1 MIYRFLTNYVLRDA
15 EYYPV
20 ITITGPRQSGKTT
33 LARAIFPDY
42 DYVSLEE
49 TDTRYFARDDP
60 RGFLARFSGPIIIDE
75 VQRAPDLLSYIQT
88 EVDHNPSPG
97 RFVLTGS
104 QNLMLMEKVS
114 QTLAGRSGI
123 LHLLPFSRAELEKHK
138 QIEIRTPDDLFSN
151 RQTGLDCWNIIHTGF
166 YPPIHDRNVPPEIW
180 LSDYVRTYVERDV
193 RTLVNIGDL
202 ETFDRFIRLCAGRIG
217 QLVNFSAIA
226 SDCGVSVDT
235 ARRWISVLKTSFIL
249 FLLPPHHRNFNKRII
264 KSSKLYFHDTGLACQ
279 LLGIRYEDQLFSH
292 PLRGALFENYIMAEV
307 VKSFYN
313 QRLSPPIFFWRDQT
327 GHEIDL
333 IIEESGALFPVEIKS
348 GSTVAGDM
356 FRGLKWWTHLAGRT
370 ASSPTLVYGGVEAYV
385 RDGITLRPWFSV

>member
-1 MIYRFLTNYVLRDA
+1 MIYRFLSKYALKDA
-15 EYYPV
+15 KYYPV

-33 LARAIFPDY
+33 LARATFPDHN
-42 DYVSLEE
+42 YVSLEE
-49 TDTRYFARDDP
+49 TDTRLFAGDDP
-60 RGFLARFSGPIIIDE
+60 RGFLARFSGPVIIDE
-75 VQRAPDLLSYIQT
+75 VQRVPDLLSYIQT
-88 EVDHNPSPG
+88 EVDQNPAPG

-123 LHLLPFSRAELEKHK
+123 LHLLPFSRAELEKQK
-138 QIEIRTPDDLFSN
+138 QIELKTPADLFSN
-151 RQTGLDCWNIIHTGF
+151 RQTGLDCWNIIRTGF

-180 LSDYVRTYVERDV
+180 LSDYLRTYVERDV

-202 ETFDRFIRLCAGRIG
+202 ETFERFVRLCAGRIG
-217 QLVNFSAIA
+217 QLLNFSAIA

-279 LLGIRYEDQLFSH
+279 LLGVRDQDQMFSH
-292 PLRGALFENYIMAEV
+292 PLRGALFENYILAEV

-313 QRLSPPIFFWRDQT
+313 RRLAPPLFFWRDQT

-333 IIEESGALFPVEIKS
+333 IIEDGGALYPVEIKS
-348 GSTVAGDM
+348 GSTTAGDM
-356 FRGLKWWTHLAGRT
+356 FRGLKWWTDLAGRT
-370 ASSPTLVYGGVEAYV
+370 ASSPTLVYGGGEAYV
-385 RDGITLRPWFSV
+385 RDGIALCPWFPV

>member
-1 MIYRFLTNYVLRDA
+1 MIHRFLSKYAQKDA

-33 LARAIFPDY
+33 LARATFPGY
-42 DYVSLEE
+42 SYVSLEE
-49 TDTRYFARDDP
+49 TDTRSFVRDDP
-60 RGFLARFSGPIIIDE
+60 RGFLARFRGPIIIDE
-75 VQRAPDLLSYIQT
+75 VQRVPDLLPYIQT
-88 EVDHNPSPG
+88 EVDKNPSAG

-123 LHLLPFSRAELEKHK
+123 LHLLPFSRAELERQK
-138 QIEIRTPDDLFSN
+138 QIELETPDDLFSN
-151 RQTGLDCWNIIHTGF
+151 RQTGLDCWSTIRTGF

-202 ETFDRFIRLCAGRIG
+202 ESFERFIRLCAGRIG

-249 FLLPPHHRNFNKRII
+249 FLLLPHHRNFNKRII
-264 KSSKLYFHDTGLACQ
+264 KSPKLYFHDTGLACQ
-279 LLGIRYEDQLFSH
+279 LLGVRDEDQLFSH

-313 QRLSPPIFFWRDQT
+313 HRLAPPIYFWRDQT

-333 IIEESGALFPVEIKS
+333 IIEDSGALYPVEIKS
-348 GSTVAGDM
+348 GSTAAGDV
-356 FRGLKWWTHLAGRT
+356 FRGLKWWTHLAGRK
-370 ASSPTLVYGGVEAYV
+370 ANSPTLVYGGVEAYE
-385 RDGITLRPWFSV
+385 RDGIALRPWFSV